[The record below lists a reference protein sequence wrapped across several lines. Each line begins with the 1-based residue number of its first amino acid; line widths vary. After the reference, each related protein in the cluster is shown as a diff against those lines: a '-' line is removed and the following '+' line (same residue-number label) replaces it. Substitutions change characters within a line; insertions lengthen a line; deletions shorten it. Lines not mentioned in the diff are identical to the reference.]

1 MTDTAIDL
9 DKLLSKLAQTSLAD
23 FLEQITKYPVVTR
36 KLLLIRPYRP
46 DDQGEVYMNKVADA
60 IKLEAQEGNWQIV
73 DDLKGNQA
81 TKQNIVDA
89 LTKKQPDFVMYFGH
103 SYNSYIA
110 GQENGALV
118 EAINLQNVS
127 VLSGKALIVNACLT
141 ASSLGP
147 QAVTAKCRGYIGYTG
162 VLTTLHYSQEVEDD
176 CTEALS
182 VPNLMLL
189 EGDTYTTAE
198 TKGRAVWDAKWKK
211 WTQFCLDNK
220 GKLTTEGA
228 AFCALGPAAF
238 LDNRDRFARLGN
250 KQAVARP
257 IGLLVNQ

>member
-1 MTDTAIDL
+1 M
-9 DKLLSKLAQTSLAD
+9 
-23 FLEQITKYPVVTR
+23 TR

-46 DDQGEVYMNKVADA
+46 QDQGEVYMNKVADA
-60 IKLEAQEGNWQIV
+60 IKPKAQAGKWQIV

-89 LTKKQPDFVMYFGH
+89 LTKKKPDFVMYFGH

-127 VLSGKALIVNACLT
+127 VLSGKAVIVNACLT

-162 VLTTLHYSQEVEDD
+162 GLTTLHYSQEVEDD
-176 CTEALS
+176 CTEALF
-182 VPNLMLL
+182 VPNLALL
-189 EGDTYTTAE
+189 DGDTYATAG
-198 TKGRAVWDAKWKK
+198 THGVGRVGCEMA
-211 WTQFCLDNK
+211 
-220 GKLTTEGA
+220 
-228 AFCALGPAAF
+228 
-238 LDNRDRFARLGN
+238 
-250 KQAVARP
+250 
-257 IGLLVNQ
+257 